1 MLSVDQFEPTELPV
15 SNWLTPA
22 DREDGT
28 SAADPSAV
36 EWKELDRLCE
46 RIRQMKQERDL
57 LAKAKAW
64 LARKTGRMQPASSSV
79 QASAGPKAE

>member
-22 DREDGT
+22 GREDGT
-28 SAADPSAV
+28 SAADSSAV

-57 LAKAKAW
+57 LATAKAW

-79 QASAGPKAE
+79 RASASPKAE